1 MSEDF
6 LYFLW
11 QFQYFQ
17 KNNLQTVTG
26 EALQILAVGL
36 RNTNAGPDFL
46 NGRVLI
52 DGLEWVGNIEM
63 HLRSSDWHRH
73 THTHDRTYDSVI
85 LHVVWENDAVI
96 ARPDGS
102 LVPTLALKPLTSLV
116 LLQKHHSL
124 IDNHEVIPCAGQF
137 EHVPELQK
145 RSMLDRAL
153 LQRLQ
158 RKAATVHEMLVRN
171 QQDWEETT
179 YQLLAQNFGFKI
191 NAEPMLR
198 LAQGLPL
205 KVLQKH
211 RDNRTQLEA
220 MLLGQSGLLTNA
232 QNSDDY
238 SLTLEREYTFL
249 AAKYGLNSHQLR
261 LHEWKFLRLRPANF
275 PTVRLAQLATLIQQQ
290 TSFFSLFIHAENVEQ
305 LSRLL
310 RVEQSAYWQKHYLFQ
325 KEASAKVA
333 LLGKSSVENIVINT
347 VIPLLVAYS
356 EARDNRVFLDKAMDF
371 LEQLPTEKNHIT
383 EIWTALKQ
391 TTKTAFDSQSI
402 IELYTHF
409 CQPKQCLNCTIGTSL
424 LRHT

>member
-17 KNNLQTVTG
+17 KTNLQTAGG

-52 DGLEWVGNIEM
+52 DGLEWVGNVEM

-73 THTHDRTYDSVI
+73 THTHDRAYDSVI

-96 ARPDGS
+96 ERPDGS
-102 LVPTLALKPLTSLV
+102 LVPTLALKPLTSLL
-116 LLQKHHSL
+116 LLQKYRSL
-124 IDNHEVIPCAGQF
+124 LDSREVIPCARQF
-137 EHVPELQK
+137 EGVPELQK

-158 RKAATVHEMLVRN
+158 RKAATVHEMLARN

-205 KVLQKH
+205 KVLLKH
-211 RDNRTQLEA
+211 RDNLTQLEA
-220 MLLGQSGLLTNA
+220 LLLGQSGLLTNA
-232 QNSDDY
+232 PGADDY
-238 SLTLEREYTFL
+238 SMMLEREYAFL
-249 AAKYGLNSHQLR
+249 ATKYGVNSHQLR
-261 LHEWKFLRLRPANF
+261 AHEWKFLRLRPANF
-275 PTVRLAQLATLIQQQ
+275 PTVRLAQLATLIRQQ
-290 TSFFSLFIHAENVEQ
+290 TSFFSLFIHANTVPQ
-305 LSRLL
+305 LSNVLH
-310 RVEQSAYWQKHYLFQ
+310 VQQSDYWRKHYLFQ
-325 KEASAKVA
+325 KESAVKVPS
-333 LLGKSSVENIVINT
+333 LGKTSVENIIINT
-347 VIPLLVAYS
+347 VVPLLAAYS
-356 EARDNRVFLDKAMDF
+356 EARDNRSFLDKAMGF
-371 LEQLPTEKNHIT
+371 LEQLPTEKNHVT
-383 EIWTALKQ
+383 EVWGTLGQSAKN
-391 TTKTAFDSQSI
+391 AFDSQGV

-409 CQPKQCLNCTIGTSL
+409 CQPKRCLDCTIGTTL
-424 LRHT
+424 LRHS

>member
-17 KNNLQTVTG
+17 KSNLQTAAG

-52 DGLEWVGNIEM
+52 DGLEWVGNVEM

-73 THTHDRTYDSVI
+73 THTHDPAYDSVI

-96 ARPDGS
+96 ERPDGS
-102 LVPTLALKPLTSLV
+102 LVPTLALKPLTSLL
-116 LLQKHHSL
+116 LLQRYRSL
-124 IDNHEVIPCAGQF
+124 LDSREVIPCANQF
-137 EHVPELQK
+137 ESVPELQK
-145 RSMLDRAL
+145 RSMLDRVL

-158 RKAATVHEMLVRN
+158 RKAATVHEMLARN

-205 KVLQKH
+205 KVLLKH
-211 RDNRTQLEA
+211 RDNLTQLEA
-220 MLLGQSGLLTNA
+220 LLLGQSGLLTNA
-232 QNSDDY
+232 PGTDDY
-238 SLTLEREYTFL
+238 SLTLEREYSFL
-249 AAKYGLNSHQLR
+249 ATKYGVNSHQLR
-261 LHEWKFLRLRPANF
+261 AHEWKFLRLRPANF

-290 TSFFSLFIHAENVEQ
+290 TSFFSLFIHTEKMEQ
-305 LSRLL
+305 LSNVLH
-310 RVEQSAYWQKHYLFQ
+310 VQQSDYWRKHYLFQ
-325 KEASAKVA
+325 KESAVKVPA
-333 LLGKSSVENIVINT
+333 LGKTSVENIIINT
-347 VIPLLVAYS
+347 VVPLLAAYS
-356 EARDNRVFLDKAMDF
+356 EARDNHSFLDKAMEF
-371 LEQLPTEKNHIT
+371 LEQLPTEKNHVT
-383 EIWTALKQ
+383 DLWVTLGQ
-391 TTKTAFDSQSI
+391 TTKTAFDSQAV

-409 CQPKQCLNCTIGTSL
+409 CQPKHCLNCTIGTTL
-424 LRHT
+424 LRHS

>member
-17 KNNLQTVTG
+17 KTNLQTAGG

-52 DGLEWVGNIEM
+52 DGLEWVGNVEM

-73 THTHDRTYDSVI
+73 THTHDRAYDSVI

-96 ARPDGS
+96 ERPDGS
-102 LVPTLALKPLTSLV
+102 LVPTLALKPLTSLL
-116 LLQKHHSL
+116 LLQKYRALLDSR
-124 IDNHEVIPCAGQF
+124 EVIPCARQF
-137 EHVPELQK
+137 EGVPELQK

-158 RKAATVHEMLVRN
+158 RKAATVHEMLARN

-205 KVLQKH
+205 KVLLKH
-211 RDNRTQLEA
+211 RDNLTQLEA
-220 MLLGQSGLLTNA
+220 LLLGQSGLLTNA
-232 QNSDDY
+232 PGADDY
-238 SLTLEREYTFL
+238 SMVLEREYAFL
-249 AAKYGLNSHQLR
+249 ATKYGVNSHQLR
-261 LHEWKFLRLRPANF
+261 AHEWKFLRLRPANF

-290 TSFFSLFIHAENVEQ
+290 TSFFSLFIHADTVPQ
-305 LSRLL
+305 LSNVLH
-310 RVEQSAYWQKHYLFQ
+310 VQQSDYWRKHYLFQ
-325 KEASAKVA
+325 KESAVKVPA
-333 LLGKSSVENIVINT
+333 LGKTSVENIIINT
-347 VIPLLVAYS
+347 VVPLLVAYS
-356 EARDNRVFLDKAMDF
+356 EARDNRSFLDKAMGF
-371 LEQLPTEKNHIT
+371 LEQLPTEKNHVT
-383 EIWTALKQ
+383 EVWETLGQSAKN
-391 TTKTAFDSQSI
+391 AFDSQAV

-409 CQPKQCLNCTIGTSL
+409 CQPKHCLSCTIGTTL
-424 LRHT
+424 LRHS

>member
-17 KNNLQTVTG
+17 KTNLQTASG

-52 DGLEWVGNIEM
+52 DGLEWVGNVEM

-73 THTHDRTYDSVI
+73 THTHDRAYDSVI

-96 ARPDGS
+96 ERPDGS
-102 LVPTLALKPLTSLV
+102 LVPTLALKPLTSLL
-116 LLQKHHSL
+116 LLQKYRSL
-124 IDNHEVIPCAGQF
+124 LDSREVIPCASQF
-137 EHVPELQK
+137 EGVPELQK

-158 RKAATVHEMLVRN
+158 RKATTVHEMLARN

-205 KVLQKH
+205 KVLLKH
-211 RDNRTQLEA
+211 RDNLTQLEA
-220 MLLGQSGLLTNA
+220 LLLGQSGLLTNA
-232 QNSDDY
+232 ESSDDY
-238 SLTLEREYTFL
+238 SMMLEREYTFL
-249 AAKYGLNSHQLR
+249 ATKYGVGSHQLR
-261 LHEWKFLRLRPANF
+261 AHEWKFLRLRPANF

-290 TSFFSLFIHAENVEQ
+290 TSFFSLFIHADTVSQ
-305 LSRLL
+305 LSNVLH
-310 RVEQSAYWQKHYLFQ
+310 VEQSDYWRKHYLFQ
-325 KEASAKVA
+325 KESAVKVPV
-333 LLGKSSVENIVINT
+333 LGKTSVENIIINT
-347 VIPLLVAYS
+347 VVPLLAAYS
-356 EARDNRVFLDKAMDF
+356 EARDNRSFLDKAMEF
-371 LEQLPTEKNHIT
+371 LEQLPTEKNHVT
-383 EIWTALKQ
+383 DLWATLGQ
-391 TTKTAFDSQSI
+391 STKTAFDSQAV

-409 CQPKQCLNCTIGTSL
+409 CQPKHCLNCAIGTTL
-424 LRHT
+424 LRHS

>member
-17 KNNLQTVTG
+17 KSNLQTAAG

-52 DGLEWVGNIEM
+52 DGLEWVGNVEM

-73 THTHDRTYDSVI
+73 THTHDPAYDSVI

-96 ARPDGS
+96 ERPDGS
-102 LVPTLALKPLTSLV
+102 LVPTLALKPLTSLL
-116 LLQKHHSL
+116 LLQRYRSL
-124 IDNHEVIPCAGQF
+124 LDSREVIPCANQF
-137 EHVPELQK
+137 ESVPELQK

-158 RKAATVHEMLVRN
+158 RKAATVHEMLARN

-205 KVLQKH
+205 KVLLKH
-211 RDNRTQLEA
+211 RDNLTQLEA
-220 MLLGQSGLLTNA
+220 LLLGQSGLLTNA
-232 QNSDDY
+232 PGTDDY
-238 SLTLEREYTFL
+238 SLTLEREYSFL
-249 AAKYGLNSHQLR
+249 ATKYGVNSHQLR
-261 LHEWKFLRLRPANF
+261 AHEWKFLRLRPANF

-290 TSFFSLFIHAENVEQ
+290 TSFFSLFIHTEKMEQ
-305 LSRLL
+305 LSNVLH
-310 RVEQSAYWQKHYLFQ
+310 VQQSDYWRKHYLFQ
-325 KEASAKVA
+325 KESAVKVPA
-333 LLGKSSVENIVINT
+333 LGKTSVENIIINT
-347 VIPLLVAYS
+347 VVPLLAAYS
-356 EARDNRVFLDKAMDF
+356 EARDNHSFLDKAMEF
-371 LEQLPTEKNHIT
+371 LEQLPTEKNHVT
-383 EIWTALKQ
+383 DLWVTLGQ
-391 TTKTAFDSQSI
+391 TTKTAFDSQAV

-409 CQPKQCLNCTIGTSL
+409 CQPKHCLNCTIGTTL
-424 LRHT
+424 LRHS